1 MTGPGAR
8 GGVPARSTAIG
19 GVALC
24 VAALAL
30 GACGREEK
38 ASELTFE
45 SLPDTTGLTEGAPVL
60 ERFEPYRMPNG
71 AVRFT
76 GRARLPD
83 GTRLQIAIKQPQG
96 TVSVAMAHVYVQGSQ
111 FDSPPLL
118 GERGPL
124 PKGHYRFEVL
134 THFND
139 EWQPPEVMRALDGGK
154 RLRGPGITRA
164 RNGDAALFLA
174 SEGDL

>member
-1 MTGPGAR
+1 VTGTGPRMGS
-8 GGVPARSTAIG
+8 PRSAAIG
-19 GVALC
+19 GAALC

-30 GACGREEK
+30 GACSREEK
-38 ASELTFE
+38 AGELTFE
-45 SLPDTTGLTEGAPVL
+45 SLPDTTGLTAGAPVL
-60 ERFEPYRMPNG
+60 ERFEPYRMANG

-83 GTRLQIAIKQPQG
+83 GTRLQIAVKRPEG
-96 TVSVAMAHVYVQGSQ
+96 TVSLAMAHVYVQGSQ

-139 EWQPPEVMRALDGGK
+139 AWQPPEVMRALDGGR

-164 RNGDAALFLA
+164 RNGDAALYLA
-174 SEGDL
+174 REGDL